1 MSARGIDPLPLAGR
15 VALVTGGGRGM
26 GRAHCLELAR
36 RGARVA
42 VVELDGE
49 AATAVAAEIVADGG
63 EALAFAVD
71 VTDRAAVEAAVAAVA
86 QAWGGLDV
94 VVSNAGLV
102 NDETTLEQTD
112 DDAWHRMLAVNLDG
126 LLFTARAALPWLRA
140 SVAGRIVVVSSS
152 FALAPAG
159 HSHAYMVAKGAL
171 LTFAKTLAL
180 ELAPDGILVNA
191 VAPGSIRTRMIPD
204 PERELE
210 LYPIPMGRLGESE
223 EVSTLVAFLAGDESS
238 FVTGQVISPNGG
250 AAVVGI

>member
-1 MSARGIDPLPLAGR
+1 MSRGIDPLPLDGR

-42 VVELDGE
+42 VVELDGDAARAVADEVE
-49 AATAVAAEIVADGG
+49 AAGG
-63 EALAFAVD
+63 EALALAVD
-71 VTDRAAVEAAVAAVA
+71 VTDRAAVEAAVARTAER
-86 QAWGGLDV
+86 WGRLDV

-126 LLFTARAALPWLRA
+126 LLHVSRAALPWLRR
-140 SVAGRIVVVSSS
+140 SPAGRIVVISSS
-152 FALAPAG
+152 FALTPAG

-171 LTFAKTLAL
+171 LTFAKSLAL
-180 ELAPDGILVNA
+180 ELAPEGILVNA

-204 PERELE
+204 PERELQ
-210 LYPIPMGRLGESE
+210 LYPIPVGRLAEPE

-238 FVTGQVISPNGG
+238 FVTGQVLSPNGG

>member
-1 MSARGIDPLPLAGR
+1 MSRGIDPLPLDGR

-42 VVELDGE
+42 VVELDGDAAQAVADEVE
-49 AATAVAAEIVADGG
+49 AAGG
-63 EALAFAVD
+63 EALALAVD
-71 VTDRAAVEAAVAAVA
+71 VTDRAAVEAAVARTAER
-86 QAWGGLDV
+86 WGRLDV

-126 LLFTARAALPWLRA
+126 LLHVSRAALPWLRR
-140 SVAGRIVVVSSS
+140 SPAGRIVVISSS
-152 FALAPAG
+152 FALTPAG

-171 LTFAKTLAL
+171 LTFAKSLAL
-180 ELAPDGILVNA
+180 ELAPEGILVNA

-204 PERELE
+204 PERELQ
-210 LYPIPMGRLGESE
+210 LYPIPVGRLAEPE

-238 FVTGQVISPNGG
+238 FVTGQVLSPNGG